1 MFTQLAAI
9 CRSLLNRVFLV
20 AIIFGLIL
28 GLAFSLEPAQ
38 RSRWTDFES
47 IPLGMTRDQVRTQV
61 DSSDKSQTG
70 CGSHRFESQEA
81 VCRFEDP
88 WRSYV
93 IGFDLTTKT
102 VNRKHF
108 YFKRVPPLGL
118 P

>member
-1 MFTQLAAI
+1 MSTQLAAI
-9 CRSLLNRVFLV
+9 GRSLAHRVFPV
-20 AIIFGLIL
+20 AIIL
-28 GLAFSLEPAQ
+28 GFVLGVVLSLEPQQ
-38 RSRWTDFES
+38 RSRWVDFES
-47 IPLGMTRDQVRTQV
+47 ISLGMTRDQVRTQI

-88 WRSYV
+88 WRSYL
-93 IGFDLTTKT
+93 IGFDLTTKN

-108 YFKRVPPLGL
+108 YFKRIPPLRL